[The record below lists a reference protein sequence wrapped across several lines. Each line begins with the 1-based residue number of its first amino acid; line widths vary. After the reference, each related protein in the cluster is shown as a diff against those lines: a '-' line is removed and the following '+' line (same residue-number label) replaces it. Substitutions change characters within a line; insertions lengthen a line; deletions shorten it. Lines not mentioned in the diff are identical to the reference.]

1 MQTLIIVSHPT
12 LADSNAQR
20 FLWESLPA
28 EGVTWHHLESV
39 YPDGQ
44 IDRESEQQQLLQYD
58 RIIFQFPF
66 YWYSSPALLKQWQ
79 DVVLTDGFAYGNDGG
94 RVSGKEFGLVLAI
107 GVNEREYQAGG
118 REGFTISE
126 LTRPYQAMANKC
138 GMVYL
143 QTLTVSKFDY
153 LNDRKRKELL
163 ITYQQ
168 YLTKDNDASL
178 KTSENWFRLQLQ
190 SIGKAGLPEE
200 DQLLV
205 EQLLDVLDDNRE
217 RLDDL
222 AWTLGQMEGN
232 QLGQG

>member
-12 LADSNAQR
+12 LADSNLQR

-44 IDRESEQQQLLQYD
+44 VDREAEQQQLLQYD

-79 DVVLTDGFAYGNDGG
+79 DVVLTDDFAYGTDGG
-94 RVSGKEFGLVLAI
+94 RLSGKEFGLVLAL

-126 LTRPYQAMANKC
+126 LTRPYQALAKKC
-138 GMVYL
+138 CMVYL
-143 QTLTVSKFDY
+143 PTLTVSKFDY
-153 LNDRKRKELL
+153 LNDSKKKELL
-163 ITYQQ
+163 IAYQQ

-178 KTSENWFRLQLQ
+178 KASENWFKRQLQ
-190 SIGKAGLPEE
+190 SLGQVGLSE
-200 DQLLV
+200 DDQQLV
-205 EQLLDVLDDNRE
+205 EHLLAILEDNRE
-217 RLDDL
+217 QLDDL
-222 AWTLGQMEGN
+222 AWTLAQMEGN
-232 QLGQG
+232 QFG

>member
-12 LADSNAQR
+12 LGDSNAQR

-44 IDRESEQQQLLQYD
+44 IDQEAEQQQLLQYD
-58 RIIFQFPF
+58 RVIFQFPF

-79 DVVLTDGFAYGNDGG
+79 DVVLTDGFAYGTEGG
-94 RVSGKEFGLVLAI
+94 RLSGTELGLVLAL

-126 LTRPYQAMANKC
+126 LTRPYQAMATKC
-138 GMVYL
+138 GMVFL
-143 QTLTVSKFDY
+143 QTLAISKFDY
-153 LNDRKRKELL
+153 MNDSKKKELL
-163 ITYQQ
+163 IAYQQ

-178 KTSENWFRLQLQ
+178 KSSEGWFKLQLQ
-190 SIGKAGLPEE
+190 SLGKAGLSEE
-200 DQLLV
+200 DQQLV
-205 EQLLDVLDDNRE
+205 EHLLAVLEDNRE
-217 RLDDL
+217 HLDDL
-222 AWTLGQMEGN
+222 AWTLAQMEGN
-232 QLGQG
+232 QPG

>member
-44 IDRESEQQQLLQYD
+44 IDREAEQRQLLQYD

-94 RVSGKEFGLVLAI
+94 RLSGKEFGLVLAL

-126 LTRPYQAMANKC
+126 LTRPYQAMAKKC
-138 GMVYL
+138 DMVYL
-143 QTLTVSKFDY
+143 PTLTVSKFDY
-153 LNDRKRKELL
+153 LNDNKRKELL

-178 KTSENWFRLQLQ
+178 MTSENWFRLQLL
-190 SIGKAGLPEE
+190 SLGKAGLSEA
-200 DQLLV
+200 DQQLV
-205 EQLLDVLDDNRE
+205 EQLLAVLDDNRE
-217 RLDDL
+217 QLDDL
-222 AWTLGQMEGN
+222 AWTLAQMEGN

>member
-12 LADSNAQR
+12 LADSNTQR

-28 EGVTWHHLESV
+28 EGVTWHHLESA

-44 IDRESEQQQLLQYD
+44 IDQEAEQLQLLQYD

-79 DVVLTDGFAYGNDGG
+79 DIVLTEGFAYGADGS
-94 RVSGKEFGLVLAI
+94 RLSGKEFGLVLAL

-126 LTRPYQAMANKC
+126 LTRPYQAMATKC
-138 GMVYL
+138 GMVFL
-143 QTLTVSKFDY
+143 PSLVVSKFDY
-153 LNDRKRKELL
+153 LNDTKKKELL
-163 ITYQQ
+163 IAYQQ

-178 KTSENWFRLQLQ
+178 KSSENWFKLQLQ
-190 SIGKAGLPEE
+190 SLGKAGLSEE
-200 DQLLV
+200 DQQLV
-205 EQLLDVLDDNRE
+205 ELLITQLEENRE
-217 RLDDL
+217 QLDDL
-222 AWTLGQMEGN
+222 AWMLAEMEGN
-232 QLGQG
+232 QLG

>member
-28 EGVTWHHLESV
+28 EGATWHHLESV

-44 IDRESEQQQLLQYD
+44 IDCEAEQQQLLQYD

-79 DVVLTDGFAYGNDGG
+79 DAVLTEGFAYGPDGG
-94 RVSGKEFGLVLAI
+94 RLAGKEFGLVLAL

-118 REGFTISE
+118 KEGFTISE
-126 LTRPYQAMANKC
+126 LTRPYQAMATKC

-143 QTLTVSKFDY
+143 PPLVVSQFDY
-153 LNDRKRKELL
+153 LNENKRKELL
-163 ITYQQ
+163 IGYQQ
-168 YLTKDNDASL
+168 YLSKDKDASL
-178 KTSENWFRLQLQ
+178 KTAENWFKLQLQ
-190 SIGKAGLPEE
+190 TVGKAGLSEA
-200 DQLLV
+200 DQQLV
-205 EQLLDVLDDNRE
+205 EQLIAVLEDNRE
-217 RLDDL
+217 QLDDL
-222 AWTLGQMEGN
+222 AWTLAQMEGN
-232 QLGQG
+232 QLG

>member
-20 FLWESLPA
+20 FLWESLPG

-44 IDRESEQQQLLQYD
+44 IDQEAEQQQLLQYD

-79 DVVLTDGFAYGNDGG
+79 DVVLTEGFAYGADGS
-94 RVSGKEFGLVLAI
+94 RLSGKEFGLVLAL

-118 REGFTISE
+118 REDFTISE
-126 LTRPYQAMANKC
+126 LTRPYQAMATKC

-143 QTLTVSKFDY
+143 PTLVVSKFDY
-153 LNDRKRKELL
+153 LSDSKKKELL
-163 ITYQQ
+163 IAYQQ
-168 YLTKDNDASL
+168 YLTRDNDASL
-178 KTSENWFRLQLQ
+178 KSSENWFKLQLQ
-190 SIGKAGLPEE
+190 SLGKAGLSEA
-200 DQLLV
+200 DQQLV
-205 EQLLDVLDDNRE
+205 EHLLAVLEDNRE
-217 RLDDL
+217 QLDDL
-222 AWTLGQMEGN
+222 AWTLAQMEGN
-232 QLGQG
+232 QLG

>member
-44 IDRESEQQQLLQYD
+44 IDQEAEQQQLLQYD

-79 DVVLTDGFAYGNDGG
+79 DVVLTEGFAYGADGS
-94 RVSGKEFGLVLAI
+94 RLSGKEFGLVLAL

-126 LTRPYQAMANKC
+126 LTRPYQAMATKC

-143 QTLTVSKFDY
+143 PTLVVSKFDY
-153 LNDRKRKELL
+153 LSDTKKKKLL
-163 ITYQQ
+163 IDYQQ

-178 KTSENWFRLQLQ
+178 KSSENWFKPQLQ
-190 SIGKAGLPEE
+190 SLGKAGLSEE
-200 DQLLV
+200 DQQLV
-205 EQLLDVLDDNRE
+205 EHLLAVLEGNRE
-217 RLDDL
+217 QLDDL
-222 AWTLGQMEGN
+222 AWTLAQMEGN
-232 QLGQG
+232 QLG

>member
-44 IDRESEQQQLLQYD
+44 INQEAEQQQLLQYD

-66 YWYSSPALLKQWQ
+66 YWYSSPGLLKQWQ
-79 DVVLTDGFAYGNDGG
+79 DVVLTEGFAYGVDGS
-94 RVSGKEFGLVLAI
+94 RLSEKEFGLVLAL
-107 GVNEREYQAGG
+107 GVNECEYQAGG

-126 LTRPYQAMANKC
+126 LTRPYQAMATKC

-143 QTLTVSKFDY
+143 PTLVVSKFDY
-153 LNDRKRKELL
+153 LSDTKKKELL
-163 ITYQQ
+163 IAYQQ

-178 KTSENWFRLQLQ
+178 KSSENWFKLQLQ
-190 SIGKAGLPEE
+190 SLGKAGLSEA
-200 DQLLV
+200 DQQLV
-205 EQLLDVLDDNRE
+205 EHLLAVLEDNRE
-217 RLDDL
+217 QLDDL
-222 AWTLGQMEGN
+222 AWTLAQMEGN
-232 QLGQG
+232 QLG

>member
-44 IDRESEQQQLLQYD
+44 IDREAEQQQLLQYD

-79 DVVLTDGFAYGNDGG
+79 DVVLTEGFAYGADGS
-94 RVSGKEFGLVLAI
+94 RLSGKEFGLVLAL

-126 LTRPYQAMANKC
+126 LTRPLPGDGKEMRHGVLADDRRFEIRLSERQQEERIADRLSAIPDQRQRCQSQVFRKL
-138 GMVYL
+138 V
-143 QTLTVSKFDY
+143 QTPTAVARESGTF
-153 LNDRKRKELL
+153 RSGSA
-163 ITYQQ
+163 TGG
-168 YLTKDNDASL
+168 ASACRF
-178 KTSENWFRLQLQ
+178 E
-190 SIGKAGLPEE
+190 
-200 DQLLV
+200 
-205 EQLLDVLDDNRE
+205 
-217 RLDDL
+217 
-222 AWTLGQMEGN
+222 GQPRALE
-232 QLGQG
+232 

>member
-1 MQTLIIVSHPT
+1 MQTLIIVCHLA

-44 IDRESEQQQLLQYD
+44 IDQEAEQQQLLQYD
-58 RIIFQFPF
+58 RVIFQFPF

-79 DVVLTDGFAYGNDGG
+79 DVVLTDGFAYGTEGG
-94 RVSGKEFGLVLAI
+94 RLSGKELGLVLAL

-126 LTRPYQAMANKC
+126 LTRPYQAMATKC
-138 GMVYL
+138 GMMFL
-143 QTLTVSKFDY
+143 QTLAISKFDY
-153 LNDRKRKELL
+153 MNDSKKKELL
-163 ITYQQ
+163 IAYQQ

-178 KTSENWFRLQLQ
+178 KSSEGWFKLQLQ
-190 SIGKAGLPEE
+190 SLGKAGLSEE
-200 DQLLV
+200 DQQLV
-205 EQLLDVLDDNRE
+205 EHLLAVLEDNRE
-217 RLDDL
+217 HLDDL
-222 AWTLGQMEGN
+222 AWTLAQMEGN
-232 QLGQG
+232 QPG